1 MLYVGH
7 IEYTDKVKE
16 ELLKLEI
23 AGELNLKG
31 DYVLTMTDDIPAL
44 TKKINSIC
52 ELDKE
57 SHLYGF
63 NRLNG
68 EYLKDEYGHY
78 MLQEK
83 EYEFCDI
90 EIIGYD
96 IPIDLSGEDILD
108 IYNSEDF
115 EKSIESI
122 LSDRLRKR
130 LKLQLK
136 EMINDIDEWELK
148 SM

>member
-83 EYEFCDI
+83 EYKFCDI

-115 EKSIESI
+115 EKSIENI